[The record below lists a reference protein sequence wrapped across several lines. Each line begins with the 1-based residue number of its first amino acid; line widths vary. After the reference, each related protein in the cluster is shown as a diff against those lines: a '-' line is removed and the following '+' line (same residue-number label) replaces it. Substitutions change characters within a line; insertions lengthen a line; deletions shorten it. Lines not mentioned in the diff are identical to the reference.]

1 MHSLCLFIIISLN
14 FKKILDIFK
23 KKDIIVL
30 LQNFGELC
38 NGSTTD
44 SDSVCWGS
52 NPYTPAKIKR
62 YHPIGWCLFVLVKFI
77 IGIRTRREQ
86 SLIAEENS
94 PVDCFRR
101 RGQRAYAR
109 RQVRQHRKKPYS
121 PAKNPVHASG
131 RDFYFLLLTYS
142 LLPH

>member
-52 NPYTPAKIKR
+52 NPY
-62 YHPIGWCLFVLVKFI
+62 
-77 IGIRTRREQ
+77 
-86 SLIAEENS
+86 
-94 PVDCFRR
+94 
-101 RGQRAYAR
+101 
-109 RQVRQHRKKPYS
+109 S
-121 PAKNPVHASG
+121 PAKSPKA
-131 RDFYFLLLTYS
+131 
-142 LLPH
+142 

>member
-52 NPYTPAKIKR
+52 NPY
-62 YHPIGWCLFVLVKFI
+62 
-77 IGIRTRREQ
+77 
-86 SLIAEENS
+86 
-94 PVDCFRR
+94 
-101 RGQRAYAR
+101 
-109 RQVRQHRKKPYS
+109 S
-121 PAKNPVHASG
+121 PASINSRFSRPTV
-131 RDFYFLLLTYS
+131 YFLL
-142 LLPH
+142 